1 MNEQD
6 LVYRLRKR
14 AEIRR
19 QIATR
24 KSVQEGA
31 PDRISDLL
39 EEAAD
44 EIERLKTLLN
54 ANYGQIVT
62 KQKSAQ
68 EWVDGLSEAQINSA
82 YEKITGGWKDLEPE
96 LWEQTILACRQIG
109 EEVEYNSGTHCH
121 NYTYQ
126 IGKNLYDI
134 TYENG
139 PINDKPIDIKFKRA
153 PE

>member
-1 MNEQD
+1 MMDEQD
-6 LVYRLRKR
+6 LVYRLKKR

-24 KSVQEGA
+24 KSVQEGK

-44 EIERLKTLLN
+44 EIIRLKTLLN
-54 ANYGQIVT
+54 ANYGTIVT

-68 EWVDGLSEAQINSA
+68 EWVDGLSKEQATA
-82 YEKITGGWKDLEPE
+82 FVEKITGGWKDLEPE
-96 LWEQTILACRQIG
+96 LWT
-109 EEVEYNSGTHCH
+109 EVISVTNGLKPVGGDFGTHCY
-121 NYTYQ
+121 NQIFQ
-126 IGKNLYDI
+126 IGKNLYDLTWEHSRI
-134 TYENG
+134 SLE
-139 PINDKPIDIKFKRA
+139 PIDIKVKRA